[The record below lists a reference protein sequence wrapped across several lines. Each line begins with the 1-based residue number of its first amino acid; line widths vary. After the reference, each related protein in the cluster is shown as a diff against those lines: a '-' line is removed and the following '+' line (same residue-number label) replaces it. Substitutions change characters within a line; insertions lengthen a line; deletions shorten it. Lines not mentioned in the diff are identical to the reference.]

1 MTTPYEVWIVEDQEY
16 FRDSVVEV
24 LSEAPGLISTYQ
36 FGSAE
41 EFLHLVGE
49 GALPDAVLM
58 DIELPGMDGISCVRE
73 LKQIAPRVEVVMLT
87 IHHDNDR
94 IFEAVCAGASGY
106 LLKTATPDQIVEA
119 LYQVREG
126 GAPMDA
132 RTARRVLEMFRREAL
147 PESDYGLSEREV
159 EILRGLVDG
168 LTKKEIGERL
178 FISPHTVDNHVRN
191 VYEKLHVHT
200 RTAAV
205 AAAIRGKLV

>member
-41 EFLHLVGE
+41 EFLQLVGD

-58 DIELPGMDGISCVRE
+58 DIELPGMDGISCVRD

-106 LLKTATPDQIVEA
+106 LLKTATPDEIVEA
-119 LYQVREG
+119 LHQVREG

>member
-41 EFLHLVGE
+41 EFLQLVGD

-106 LLKTATPDQIVEA
+106 LLKTATPDEIVEA
-119 LYQVREG
+119 LHQVREG